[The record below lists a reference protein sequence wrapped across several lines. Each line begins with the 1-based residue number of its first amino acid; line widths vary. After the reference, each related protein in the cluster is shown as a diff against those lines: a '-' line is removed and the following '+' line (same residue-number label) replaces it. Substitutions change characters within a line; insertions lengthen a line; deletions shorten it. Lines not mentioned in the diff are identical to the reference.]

1 MSTYIAK
8 GNKWRDR
15 NLRHRATK
23 SKRHMLRNQ
32 KKSKRL
38 EKGCYEWGGPAWQL
52 CRAFV
57 KGRRMDKQPSGK
69 EMVIADVLAAGPWRT
84 VKAHKPMT
92 TKRAGRPGM
101 WVRPVAH
108 FLSFSA
114 KF

>member
-57 KGRRMDKQPSGK
+57 KERRMDKQSNGK
-69 EMVIADVLAAGPWRT
+69 EIVIDDVLAARCW
-84 VKAHKPMT
+84 PMENSQS
-92 TKRAGRPGM
+92 P
-101 WVRPVAH
+101 
-108 FLSFSA
+108 
-114 KF
+114 